1 MLYDIIS
8 VFIIKYYTV
17 FLQIRLL
24 RSREDTEGYIIR
36 KNISTGVVMSF
47 ISYLI
52 KGISLGSVYSI
63 IALGY
68 TMVYGIAKML
78 NFAHG
83 DVIMVGGYIIFIM
96 MSTMGLNPFI
106 AILASII
113 FCTVLGV
120 TIERVAYK
128 PLRKA
133 SSLAV
138 LITAIGVSYLLQN
151 VALLIFGADTKS
163 FTSAITV
170 PTLKLAE
177 GRLPISGSTIV
188 TIPACIAIMIVLSI
202 FIKKS
207 KTGRAMLAVSE
218 DKDAAVLMGVD
229 VNKTI
234 AITFAIGSA
243 LAAVASLL
251 MFSSYPSLSSTSGSM
266 PGIKAFV
273 AAVFGGIGSIPGAMI
288 GGILLGVIEI
298 LSRAYISSQLADAIV
313 FLILILVLLVKP
325 TGILGKKLHEK
336 V

>member
-1 MLYDIIS
+1 
-8 VFIIKYYTV
+8 
-17 FLQIRLL
+17 
-24 RSREDTEGYIIR
+24 
-36 KNISTGVVMSF
+36 MSF

-83 DVIMVGGYIIFIM
+83 DVIMIGGYVIFTI
-96 MSTMGLNPFI
+96 MSTMGLNP
-106 AILASII
+106 ILAVLISII
-113 FCTVLGV
+113 FCTLLGI

-128 PLRKA
+128 PLRSA

-151 VALLIFGADTKS
+151 IALLIFGADTKS
-163 FTSAITV
+163 FTSIINLPA
-170 PTLKLAE
+170 LKLA
-177 GRLPISGSTIV
+177 GGDLTISGETLV
-188 TIPACIAIMIVLSI
+188 TIPLCLVIMILLTV
-202 FIKKS
+202 FVKNS
-207 KTGRAMLAVSE
+207 KTGRSMQAVSE
-218 DKDAAVLMGVD
+218 DKAAAVLMGIN

-243 LAAVASLL
+243 LAAIASML
-251 MFSSYPSLSSTSGSM
+251 MFSSYPSLNSTSGSM

-288 GGILLGVIEI
+288 GGILLGIIEI
-298 LSRAYISSQLADAIV
+298 LGRAYISSQLADAIV
-313 FLILILVLLVKP
+313 FLILIVVLIVKP
-325 TGILGKKLHEK
+325 TGILGKKLQEK

>member
-1 MLYDIIS
+1 M
-8 VFIIKYYTV
+8 
-17 FLQIRLL
+17 Q
-24 RSREDTEGYIIR
+24 
-36 KNISTGVVMSF
+36 TGVIMSF

-83 DVIMVGGYIIFIM
+83 DVIMVGGYVIFTI
-96 MSTMGLNPFI
+96 MSTMGLNP
-106 AILASII
+106 ILAVLISII
-113 FCTVLGV
+113 FCTLLGI

-128 PLRKA
+128 PLRSA

-151 VALLIFGADTKS
+151 IALLIFGADTKS
-163 FTSAITV
+163 FASVITV
-170 PTLKLAE
+170 PALKLA
-177 GRLPISGSTIV
+177 GGDLTISGETLV
-188 TIPACIAIMIVLSI
+188 TIPLCLVIMVLLTV
-202 FIKKS
+202 FVNKS
-207 KTGRAMLAVSE
+207 KTGRSMLAVSE
-218 DKDAAVLMGVD
+218 DKAAAVLMGVN

-243 LAAVASLL
+243 LAAIASML
-251 MFSSYPSLSSTSGSM
+251 MFSAYPSLTSTSGSM

-273 AAVFGGIGSIPGAMI
+273 AAVFGGIGSIPGAML

-313 FLILILVLLVKP
+313 FLILIVVLIVKP
-325 TGILGKKLHEK
+325 TGILGKKMQEK